1 MDYLKLIENMTPD
14 IYLRLKQALE
24 LGKWPDGT
32 ILSGEQKQLCMEA
45 VISWECRH
53 MAPEQRS
60 GYIDR
65 GSKAIGETC
74 GDEQVLE
81 LKNTLH

>member
-32 ILSGEQKQLCMEA
+32 ALSGEQKQLCMEA
-45 VISWECRH
+45 IISWECRH
-53 MAPEQRS
+53 MAPEQRT

-74 GDEQVLE
+74 SDEQVLE